1 MRRLL
6 ATIALAPPLPRAG
19 HTGRKHSLNYLP
31 GGELRN
37 FLDVASRNRGLHVV
51 TFLALLNPEEIIAL
65 LGFRRDLAVTHLP
78 ALDVFSVGVGHPV
91 IPPSQVT
98 PRRVRRFCCSSV
110 QPPGSRPG
118 SNTNRILCIMIFSN
132 TLIGGKTSEPSVF
145 PEQNNGRSGQP
156 HHDYL
161 DKVTRVQYS
170 RPPGSNRCPG

>member
-65 LGFRRDLAVTHLP
+65 GFRRDLAVTHLP
-78 ALDVFSVGVGHPV
+78 ALDVFSVGVSHPV
-91 IPPSQVT
+91 IPP
-98 PRRVRRFCCSSV
+98 
-110 QPPGSRPG
+110 QPGD
-118 SNTNRILCIMIFSN
+118 
-132 TLIGGKTSEPSVF
+132 
-145 PEQNNGRSGQP
+145 PE
-156 HHDYL
+156 
-161 DKVTRVQYS
+161 TRQAVLLFFRTATRQQT
-170 RPPGSNRCPG
+170 RK